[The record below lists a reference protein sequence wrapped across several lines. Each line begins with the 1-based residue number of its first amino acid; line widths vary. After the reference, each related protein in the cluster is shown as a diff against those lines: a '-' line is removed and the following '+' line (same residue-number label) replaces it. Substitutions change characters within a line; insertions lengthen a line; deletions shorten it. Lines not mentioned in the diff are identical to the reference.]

1 MEEAEVLRRLQGAGG
16 APRLLASSGAA
27 ARSQA
32 MLTTFCGAHTF
43 EDLVGVARNDQ
54 EMLHAL
60 LLLCRALQQLH
71 RRGYVHNDLK
81 DNNVVVRREQSDG
94 RLHVSIIDLGL
105 ARRKGVPLFATRRD
119 QARSWMAPELFECE
133 PCRASMDVFSLGASC
148 GVLGCARD
156 NYPLLNCMAER
167 PWPGGPPPPAR
178 HKAIKRAPQVLPAP
192 PISPH
197 RPSTPH
203 STPGCDPSSGNSP
216 TKTELPC

>member
-81 DNNVVVRREQSDG
+81 DNNVVVRRDQNDG
-94 RLHVSIIDLGL
+94 HLHVSIIDLGL

-133 PCRASMDVFSLGASC
+133 PCRASMDVFSLGSLVWQ
-148 GVLGCARD
+148 VLGMCRD
-156 NYPLLNCMAER
+156 NYPLLNCMADEAMAEDPRHR
-167 PWPGGPPPPAR
+167 PSI
-178 HKAIKRAPQVLPAP
+178 KAIKRALKSFLQ
-192 PISPH
+192 PH
-197 RPSTPH
+197 
-203 STPGCDPSSGNSP
+203 PSS
-216 TKTELPC
+216 LPPLHPSLHTRLRSFFRKFTNKN